1 VAVIVTLAAEPAS
14 PQGDSQEPD
23 KTSGQ
28 LWLTYQAHR
37 PWRTKQWTLGLH
49 ARTNGNQGAQTFAS
63 LDARTRVDFYPLSW
77 LDVFP
82 EVLLRYTRQRED
94 LNSFTAAL
102 RGGVRLH
109 VPHLQPLIARERVPL
124 QRFDFGM
131 LLRLEWRNLFY
142 DGGSSDSSWRARG
155 RLEAKFP
162 INRANLGIDNVV
174 YLRGDAE
181 VFVPLGDDAPETF
194 GNRWRMRLGGGYRFS
209 FPWRIEVLGIWQR
222 SRNTLEDDFGTTQ
235 FMLDLRLRHYFQ

>member
-1 VAVIVTLAAEPAS
+1 MSSSI
-14 PQGDSQEPD
+14 D
-23 KTSGQ
+23 
-28 LWLTYQAHR
+28 Y
-37 PWRTKQWTLGLH
+37 GL
-49 ARTNGNQGAQTFAS
+49 
-63 LDARTRVDFYPLSW
+63 
-77 LDVFP
+77 
-82 EVLLRYTRQRED
+82 
-94 LNSFTAAL
+94 
-102 RGGVRLH
+102 
-109 VPHLQPLIARERVPL
+109 I
-124 QRFDFGM
+124 
-131 LLRLEWRNLFY
+131 
-142 DGGSSDSSWRARG
+142 SSDDHIIEPPDVWEG